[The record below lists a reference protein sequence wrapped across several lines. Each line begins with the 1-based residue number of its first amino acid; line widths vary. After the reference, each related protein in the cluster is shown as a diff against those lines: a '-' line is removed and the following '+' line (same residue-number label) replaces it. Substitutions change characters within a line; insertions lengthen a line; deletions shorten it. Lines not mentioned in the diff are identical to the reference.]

1 MLSQQTHGALCM
13 RILCVLQCWQVC
25 SNCILCKRCAVNL
38 SNRRK
43 SNLVCLQGKSFIKDA
58 LKCMAHGLR
67 HKFSCISRKCL
78 AIKDMVFQLQRECY
92 TKHNLCAA
100 AKDNVNVIVEMIHFQ
115 DLLPKGWVLTYSYR
129 PVFHPGPCKS
139 LPLHGVLLSEP
150 AKHTNQATFY

>member
-1 MLSQQTHGALCM
+1 MHSALC
-13 RILCVLQCWQVC
+13 LGEVCVLQYSQLWQ
-25 SNCILCKRCAVNL
+25 NCILCRKSTVHL

-43 SNLVCLQGKSFIKDA
+43 SKLVCSQGKSFIKDA

-115 DLLPKGWVLTYSYR
+115 DLLPKGWALTHSYR
-129 PVFHPGPCKS
+129 PLFHPVPCMF

-150 AKHTNQATFY
+150 AKHTNKATFY